1 MWLHKVGYHRSIWVE
16 ECLIAV
22 TSQIFPLQ
30 TTESF
35 HGAIRKHI
43 LEELSGL
50 NPAALLNV
58 KKLIRAGLNEKNN
71 PDAVNLR
78 ESYGGPLYYSLIAS

>member
-1 MWLHKVGYHRSIWVE
+1 VGYHTSIWVE

-22 TSQIFPLQ
+22 SSEIFPLQ
-30 TTESF
+30 ATESF

-43 LEELSGL
+43 LGEISGL
-50 NPAALLNV
+50 DPVALLNV

-78 ESYGGPLYYSLIAS
+78 ESYGGLLYYSLI